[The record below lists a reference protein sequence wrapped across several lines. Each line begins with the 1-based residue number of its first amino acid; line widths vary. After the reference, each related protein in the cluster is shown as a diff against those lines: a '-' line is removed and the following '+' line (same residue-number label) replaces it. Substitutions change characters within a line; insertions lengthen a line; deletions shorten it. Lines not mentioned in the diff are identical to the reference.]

1 MFTEGNTFLSGDLD
15 LTLKVV
21 KEFGFDLNHDS
32 VLLDFGCGSGIN
44 VEELDSQGY
53 QAYGCDIEF
62 DPGSNAKLK
71 SMIDNGIIRPIQSD
85 PYVLPFK
92 DNTFDLIYSHQ
103 VFEHVK
109 NYSVTITEIA
119 RVLKPDGL
127 CIHILPSRYR
137 PIEVHV
143 FVPFSSVI
151 RNFGWLYCWAFLGI
165 RNEFQNS
172 MKAKEKAI
180 INYNYLKNR
189 TNYLPKY
196 SLQKHFIN
204 HFNHVVFCEKE
215 FLKYSP
221 RGKSLYP
228 LLKLVPFLESVYSTF
243 WTRVILTKS
252 PVKSY

>member
-1 MFTEGNTFLSGDLD
+1 M
-15 LTLKVV
+15 TLKVV
-21 KEFGFDLNHDS
+21 KEFGFELNHES
-32 VLLDFGCGSGIN
+32 VLLDFGCGSGNN
-44 VEELDSQGY
+44 VEELYNLGY
-53 QAYGCDIEF
+53 QAFGCDIDF
-62 DPGSNAKLK
+62 DPVSNTRLK
-71 SMIDNGIIRPIQSD
+71 SMIEEGIVRPIQSD

-109 NYSVTITEIA
+109 NYSATISEIA

-151 RNFGWLYCWAFLGI
+151 RNYVWLYFWAFLGI
-165 RNEFQNS
+165 KNEFQDS

-180 INYNYLKNR
+180 INYNYLKDR
-189 TNYLPKY
+189 TNYLPRH

-204 HFNHVVFCEKE
+204 HFNHVSFCEKE
-215 FLKYSP
+215 FLKFSP
-221 RGKSLYP
+221 GGKPFYP
-228 LLKLVPFLESVYSTF
+228 LLKLVPFLEFIYSTF
-243 WTRVILTKS
+243 WTRVILTKI
-252 PVKSY
+252 PVKS